1 MKPQHVMPIFLCS
14 ALCSAASALSF
25 LQQPPNILQS
35 AHLVSRPLM
44 LCGSVVKAGTFAETG
59 LSRTMLRAAQQQQW
73 LTPTPVQSEA
83 IPAILSGSDVWAQA
97 PTGSG
102 KTAAFALPLLQR
114 LDTGAP
120 RPRGRHVNT
129 LILSPTREL
138 AVQTSEAFRAL
149 SGSAGTRAK
158 VVALHGGV
166 SINPQLRSLAGGAD
180 VLVATPGRLLDVL
193 ANNGVQLERVATL
206 VLDEADRLL
215 ANEFSFELE
224 RVLEA
229 LPPPDSRQT
238 LVFSATFPYA
248 SRPKAKRLLRPS
260 HVRVSSELAQAA
272 ADLEVTGSEAGA
284 LEAQEKEEE
293 EEEEEEEVEEE
304 VEEEEEVAEVDGR
317 LGVAQRRRP
326 ILSGSERYSSAPPP
340 ATIEQRAIL
349 VDRRERTPLLRHLL
363 DSQGWAR
370 CLVFVG
376 SQKAADHVASKLKN
390 SGSADGR

>member
-1 MKPQHVMPIFLCS
+1 MMKHELKHVMPIF
-14 ALCSAASALSF
+14 LCSAASALSF
-25 LQQPPNILQS
+25 LQQS

-158 VVALHGGV
+158 IVALHGGV

-260 HVRVSSELAQAA
+260 HVRVVSSELAQAA

-293 EEEEEEEVEEE
+293 EEEEEVE

-340 ATIEQRAIL
+340 ATIEQRAII

>member
-14 ALCSAASALSF
+14 AASALSF
-25 LQQPPNILQS
+25 LQQS

-158 VVALHGGV
+158 IVALHGGV

-260 HVRVSSELAQAA
+260 HVRVVSSELAQAA
-272 ADLEVTGSEAGA
+272 ADLEVTGSKAGA

-293 EEEEEEEVEEE
+293 EEEEEVE

>member
-1 MKPQHVMPIFLCS
+1 MKHELKHVMPIF
-14 ALCSAASALSF
+14 LCSAASALSF
-25 LQQPPNILQS
+25 LQQS

-158 VVALHGGV
+158 IVALHGGV

-260 HVRVSSELAQAA
+260 QVRVVSSELAHAA
-272 ADLEVTGSEAGA
+272 ADLEVTGSKAGA
-284 LEAQEKEEE
+284 LVAQEKEEE
-293 EEEEEEEVEEE
+293 EEEEEVE

>member
-1 MKPQHVMPIFLCS
+1 MMPLFLCG
-14 ALCSAASALSF
+14 AASALF
-25 LQQPPNILQS
+25 LLRSTLQTPPPLLQS
-35 AHLVSRPLM
+35 AHPVSRPLM
-44 LCGSVVKAGTFAETG
+44 LCGSVVKAVTFAETG
-59 LSRTMLRAAQQQQW
+59 LCRSMLRAAQQQQW
-73 LTPTPVQSEA
+73 LTPTSVQSEA

-149 SGSAGTRAK
+149 SDSAGTRAK
-158 VVALHGGV
+158 IVALHGGV

-229 LPPPDSRQT
+229 LPPPASRQT
-238 LVFSATFPYA
+238 LVFSATFPFT

-284 LEAQEKEEE
+284 LEAQPKEEGDHDDYDDDDDDEEE
-293 EEEEEEEVEEE
+293 EEE
-304 VEEEEEVAEVDGR
+304 AEVDGR

-326 ILSGSERYSSAPPP
+326 IPSGSERYSSAPPP

>member
-120 RPRGRHVNT
+120 RPKGRHVNT

-260 HVRVSSELAQAA
+260 HVRVVSSELAQAA
-272 ADLEVTGSEAGA
+272 ADLEVTGSKAGA

-293 EEEEEEEVEEE
+293 EEEEEVE
-304 VEEEEEVAEVDGR
+304 EVDGR

>member
-1 MKPQHVMPIFLCS
+1 MMKHELKHVMPIF
-14 ALCSAASALSF
+14 LCSAASALSF
-25 LQQPPNILQS
+25 LQQS

-158 VVALHGGV
+158 IVALHGGV

-260 HVRVSSELAQAA
+260 HVRVVSSELAQAA

-293 EEEEEEEVEEE
+293 EEEEEEVEE
-304 VEEEEEVAEVDGR
+304 EEEEEVAEVDGR

>member
-1 MKPQHVMPIFLCS
+1 MMPVFLCG
-14 ALCSAASALSF
+14 AASALF
-25 LQQPPNILQS
+25 LLQTPPPLLQS
-35 AHLVSRPLM
+35 AHPVSRPLM
-44 LCGSVVKAGTFAETG
+44 LCGSVVKAVTFAETG
-59 LSRTMLRAAQQQQW
+59 LCRSMLRAAQQQQW
-73 LTPTPVQSEA
+73 LTPTSVQSEA

-149 SGSAGTRAK
+149 SDSAGMRAK
-158 VVALHGGV
+158 IVALHGGV

-229 LPPPDSRQT
+229 LPPPASRQT
-238 LVFSATFPYA
+238 LVFSATFPFT

-284 LEAQEKEEE
+284 LEAQPKEE
-293 EEEEEEEVEEE
+293 
-304 VEEEEEVAEVDGR
+304 AEVDGR
-317 LGVAQRRRP
+317 LGGAQRRRP
-326 ILSGSERYSSAPPP
+326 IPSSSERYSSAPPP

>member
-1 MKPQHVMPIFLCS
+1 MMKHELKHVMPIF
-14 ALCSAASALSF
+14 LCSAASALSF
-25 LQQPPNILQS
+25 LQQS

-158 VVALHGGV
+158 IVALHGGV

-260 HVRVSSELAQAA
+260 HVRVVSSELAQAA
-272 ADLEVTGSEAGA
+272 ADLEVTGSKAGA

-293 EEEEEEEVEEE
+293 EEEEEVE

>member
-1 MKPQHVMPIFLCS
+1 MMKHELKHVMPIF
-14 ALCSAASALSF
+14 LCSAASALSF
-25 LQQPPNILQS
+25 LQQS

-293 EEEEEEEVEEE
+293 EEEEEVE

-340 ATIEQRAIL
+340 ATIEQRAII

>member
-1 MKPQHVMPIFLCS
+1 MMPVLCG
-14 ALCSAASALSF
+14 AASALF
-25 LQQPPNILQS
+25 LLQTPPPLLQS
-35 AHLVSRPLM
+35 AHPVSRPLM
-44 LCGSVVKAGTFAETG
+44 LCGSVVKAVTFAETG
-59 LSRTMLRAAQQQQW
+59 LCRSMLRAAQQQQW
-73 LTPTPVQSEA
+73 LTPTSVQSEA

-149 SGSAGTRAK
+149 SDSAGMRAK
-158 VVALHGGV
+158 IVALHGGV

-229 LPPPDSRQT
+229 LPPPASRQT
-238 LVFSATFPYA
+238 LVFSATFPFT
-248 SRPKAKRLLRPS
+248 SRPKAKRLLRPL

-284 LEAQEKEEE
+284 LEAQPKEEGEEE
-293 EEEEEEEVEEE
+293 EEEEEE
-304 VEEEEEVAEVDGR
+304 AEVDGR
-317 LGVAQRRRP
+317 LGGAQRRRP
-326 ILSGSERYSSAPPP
+326 IPSSSERYSSAPPP

>member
-1 MKPQHVMPIFLCS
+1 
-14 ALCSAASALSF
+14 
-25 LQQPPNILQS
+25 
-35 AHLVSRPLM
+35 M
-44 LCGSVVKAGTFAETG
+44 LCGSVVKAVTFAETG
-59 LSRTMLRAAQQQQW
+59 LCRSMLRAAQQQQW
-73 LTPTPVQSEA
+73 LTPTSVQSEA

-149 SGSAGTRAK
+149 SDSAGVRAK
-158 VVALHGGV
+158 IVALHGGV

-229 LPPPDSRQT
+229 LPPPASRQT
-238 LVFSATFPYA
+238 LVFSATFPFT

-284 LEAQEKEEE
+284 LEAQPKEEGDEDDYDDDDDDDDDEEE
-293 EEEEEEEVEEE
+293 EE
-304 VEEEEEVAEVDGR
+304 
-317 LGVAQRRRP
+317 
-326 ILSGSERYSSAPPP
+326 
-340 ATIEQRAIL
+340 
-349 VDRRERTPLLRHLL
+349 
-363 DSQGWAR
+363 
-370 CLVFVG
+370 
-376 SQKAADHVASKLKN
+376 
-390 SGSADGR
+390 

>member
-1 MKPQHVMPIFLCS
+1 MMHVMPIF
-14 ALCSAASALSF
+14 LCSAASALSF
-25 LQQPPNILQS
+25 LQQS

-293 EEEEEEEVEEE
+293 EEEEEAE

>member
-14 ALCSAASALSF
+14 AASALSF
-25 LQQPPNILQS
+25 LQQS

-260 HVRVSSELAQAA
+260 HVRVVSSELAQAA
-272 ADLEVTGSEAGA
+272 ADLEVTGSKAGA

-293 EEEEEEEVEEE
+293 EEEEEVE
-304 VEEEEEVAEVDGR
+304 EVDGR

-390 SGSADGR
+390 SGSADGRRGPLRAAEGR